1 MRAQLGMLKQ
11 DGLEKMGEFPT
22 MMGEIGI
29 PYDLDK
35 KKAYK
40 DGDYSNQIKAMDASL
55 NACDGENMLNYT
67 LWTYCPSNSH
77 QWGDLWNGEDLSLWS
92 ADDAMFQGS
101 SYAEKSSRHGKTL
114 GRPFQYNYGAN
125 SAGPTPNASAVTL
138 NQRTRE
144 CSEVDLSGKGVYTSM
159 EGSGSDSSLDLSLMN
174 LNDGARALP
183 AFCRPFPVATVGIP
197 TYFNFDMSTA
207 SFELTVEVDV
217 EKDEASG
224 WGNEELPTEIY
235 VPAVHFGSAN
245 PDPGGLKRRI
255 ASENDARHPT
265 SGWAAGRSSDASLP
279 LSNSRGPDRTLLHST
294 QDVAL
299 NPHRFRDTLQLDVTV
314 SAGRWE
320 TDGQILRWYYP
331 RRPLNG
337 QSTARYTLKARRKF
351 GPILW
356 PAGQSNSLCDGAYSG
371 PAKISSTGGSR
382 VGVGYD
388 CIRRPDQKP
397 HLSGR
402 TKKALSTLEQHARL
416 RALWKEH
423 NAANL
428 TKAHSTARPVFF

>member
-245 PDPGGLKRRI
+245 TDPGGLKRRI

-279 LSNSRGPDRTLLHST
+279 LSHSRGPDRTLLHST

-356 PAGQSNSLCDGAYSG
+356 PAGQSNSLWQRMWQSLVGFVVFFFNLSWHSPPPSRSTSG
-371 PAKISSTGGSR
+371 SNSLDSSTSST
-382 VGVGYD
+382 
-388 CIRRPDQKP
+388 P
-397 HLSGR
+397 HGHHTSNNNL
-402 TKKALSTLEQHARL
+402 KNL
-416 RALWKEH
+416 RENVHDDHYYPSQYK
-423 NAANL
+423 NL
-428 TKAHSTARPVFF
+428 